1 MNKVNV
7 MINTDVIEQLAREVE
22 QHPDYKVLRRLQPR
36 RSFGV
41 WDGEEE
47 VVQVAVVDTETT
59 GMNADRDEIIEL
71 GLVVVAVGATSG
83 QAFEVLESYGGLEEP
98 SGPIPPETT
107 RVHGITDAMVAGQH
121 IDDQRVEALLK
132 NVGLVIAH
140 NASFDRRFLEK
151 RLPVFAGLPWACSV
165 KDVAWYEEGFGSQK
179 LDYILM
185 QCGYFH
191 EAHRAEADCLAL
203 LEVLQRPLEKAG
215 GVAMRQLLRASTL
228 KRYRIWAVN
237 SPFEVKDDMKAE
249 GYRWD
254 GAIRCWNLETK
265 EGALEEELRRLKQ
278 LAYPK
283 RPAKISVEVLDARVR
298 FSDRPGIREER
309 VI

>member
-1 MNKVNV
+1 MNTMNKG
-7 MINTDVIEQLAREVE
+7 DAIEQRAREVE

-36 RSFGV
+36 RSFEV

-47 VVQVAVVDTETT
+47 VVQVAIVDTETT
-59 GMNADRDEIIEL
+59 GLNANKDEIIEL
-71 GLVVVAVGATSG
+71 GLVVAAVGATSG
-83 QAFEVLESYGGLEEP
+83 LAFEVLEIYGGLEEP
-98 SGPIPPETT
+98 SVPIPPETT
-107 RVHGITDAMVAGQH
+107 RVHGITDAMVAGEH
-121 IDDQRVEALLK
+121 IDDQRVEGMLK
-132 NVGLVIAH
+132 DVGLVIAH

-151 RLPVFAGLPWACSV
+151 RLPVFTGLPWACSV
-165 KDVAWYEEGFGSQK
+165 KEVGWHEEGFGSQK

-215 GVAMRQLLRASTL
+215 GVAMRQLLRASGQ

-237 SPFEVKDDMKAE
+237 SPFEVKDDLKAA

-254 GAIRCWNLETK
+254 AAVRCWNLETS
-265 EGALEEELRRLKQ
+265 EVALEEELRRLKQ
-278 LAYPK
+278 LAYSK

-298 FSDRPGIREER
+298 FSDRSGSRAEH

>member
-1 MNKVNV
+1 MNKMNV
-7 MINTDVIEQLAREVE
+7 MRNTDAIEQLAREVE

-36 RSFGV
+36 CSFGV

-47 VVQVAVVDTETT
+47 VVQVALVDTETT

-83 QAFEVLESYGGLEEP
+83 QAFEVLESYGCLEEP

-191 EAHRAEADCLAL
+191 AAHRAEADCLAL

-215 GVAMRQLLRASTL
+215 GVAMRQLLRASAQ

-237 SPFEVKDDMKAE
+237 SPFEVKDDMKAV

-254 GAIRCWNLETK
+254 AVMRCWNLETS
-265 EGALEEELRRLKQ
+265 EGALEEELQRLKL

-283 RPAKISVEVLDARVR
+283 RSAKISVEVLDARVR

>member
-1 MNKVNV
+1 MNKVNT
-7 MINTDVIEQLAREVE
+7 MKSADAIEQMAREVE
-22 QHPDYKVLRRLQPR
+22 QHPDYKVMRRLQPR

-41 WDGEEE
+41 WDGEED
-47 VVQVAVVDTETT
+47 VVQVAIVDTETT

-71 GLVVVAVGATSG
+71 GLVLVAVGVTSG
-83 QAFEVLESYGGLEEP
+83 QAFEVLDSYGALEEP

-107 RVHGITDAMVAGQH
+107 RVHGITDAMVVGQR
-121 IDDQRVEALLK
+121 IDDERVQAMLK

-151 RLPVFAGLPWACSV
+151 RLPVFAGLPWGCSV

-179 LDYILM
+179 LDYLLT

-191 EAHRAEADCLAL
+191 VAHRAEADCLAL

-215 GVAMRQLLRASTL
+215 GVAMRQLLRASGQ
-228 KRYRIWAVN
+228 KRYRIWAEK
-237 SPFEVKDDMKAE
+237 SPFEVKDDLKAV

-254 GAIRCWNLETK
+254 GAMRCWNLETN
-265 EGALEEELRRLKQ
+265 EATLEAELQRLKQ
-278 LAYPK
+278 LAYP
-283 RPAKISVEVLDARVR
+283 RQPAKISVEVLDARVR
-298 FSDRPGIREER
+298 FSDRQGNREER
-309 VI
+309 AI

>member
-1 MNKVNV
+1 MNKVNAMKITYAV
-7 MINTDVIEQLAREVE
+7 EQLAREVE

-47 VVQVAVVDTETT
+47 VVQVALVDTETT
-59 GMNADRDEIIEL
+59 GMNADRDEIIEI
-71 GLVVVAVGATSG
+71 GLVVVAVGTTSG
-83 QAFEVLESYGGLEEP
+83 QAFEVQESYGGLEEP
-98 SGPIPPETT
+98 SAPIPPETT
-107 RVHGITDAMVAGQH
+107 RVHGITDAMVAGQC
-121 IDDQRVEALLK
+121 IDDQRVEAMLK

-140 NASFDRRFLEK
+140 NAGFDRRFLEK

-165 KDVAWYEEGFGSQK
+165 NEVHWYEEGFGSQK

-203 LEVLQRPLEKAG
+203 LEVLQCPLERAG
-215 GVAMRQLLRASTL
+215 GMAMRQLLRASAQN
-228 KRYRIWAVN
+228 RYRIWAVN
-237 SPFEVKDDMKAE
+237 SPFEVKDDLKAL

-254 GAIRCWNLETK
+254 AAMRCWNLETSD
-265 EGALEEELRRLKQ
+265 GALEEELRQLKQ

-298 FSDRPGIREER
+298 FSDRSGIREER